1 MAQRQDAI
9 NSGSNDRG
17 HFPPFVHFSPLS
29 STPAISFKVSCQSAC
44 RWSFVYS
51 DKIAAFIA
59 CQINLKKK
67 GGGGLGRLGR
77 EKKSEKGMGKE
88 NKRGKK
94 TTTLS
99 TRPQAWHWPLFFFLF
114 LSVWQ
119 IQALAALLCPP
130 PYLLSQQCITCH
142 FRIMSPHVH
151 NDIAFVLQITSGL
164 YSTPPPPQ
172 PHPMQRL
179 VESRR

>member
-1 MAQRQDAI
+1 
-9 NSGSNDRG
+9 
-17 HFPPFVHFSPLS
+17 
-29 STPAISFKVSCQSAC
+29 
-44 RWSFVYS
+44 
-51 DKIAAFIA
+51 
-59 CQINLKKK
+59 
-67 GGGGLGRLGR
+67 
-77 EKKSEKGMGKE
+77 MGKE
-88 NKRGKK
+88 KNRGKK

-99 TRPQAWHWPLFFFLF
+99 PHPQAWHWPLFFSFFF

-164 YSTPPPPQ
+164 YSNAPTPATPSHAEAGRKSQIKLKMWPWSTAEAQ
-172 PHPMQRL
+172 MNWALSLTSTISKSATGGMKSNIAAKQGKENNQHTK
-179 VESRR
+179 